1 MQHLPC
7 PSRAQVRDHLVSAL
21 TGLGRSRYPVTE
33 DQLSDVIAIYDRY
46 DSVGG
51 LPREA
56 LKGETLDEALRD
68 AIEAAY
74 ELITQRDRRLRS
86 IRSTLMRGVDVCP
99 ICGIAVPY
107 ELDHYLPK
115 RVFPTLA
122 IYVRNLVPIC
132 GICNRKKSNA
142 VEQEGVDGFVHAYF
156 GTYLEQSILT
166 ANISMEHGGLLVE
179 FGIDPKAQVEEEIK
193 GKLAYHLR
201 RFELNERYAREINIY
216 LAGHATGLRMVYD
229 AGGGALVKEYL
240 ERQSNVE
247 IACLYINHWRPV
259 LLSSLSK
266 HVKFCQ
272 GGFIDVLPHA

>member
-7 PSRAQVRDHLVSAL
+7 PSRAQVRDHLVCAL
-21 TGLGRSRYPVTE
+21 TGVGRSRYPVTE
-33 DQLSDVIAIYDRY
+33 GQLSDVIAIYDCY

-74 ELITQRDRRLRS
+74 ELTRQGRRLQS
-86 IRSTLMRGVDVCP
+86 IRSALMRGVDVCP
-99 ICGIAVPY
+99 ICGITVPY

-115 RVFPTLA
+115 REFPTLA

-142 VEQEGVDGFVHAYF
+142 VEREGVDGFVHAYF
-156 GTYLEQSILT
+156 GTYLTQSILT
-166 ANISMEHGGLLVE
+166 ANVSMEHGGLLVE
-179 FGIDPKAQVEEEIK
+179 FGIDPEAQVEEEIK
-193 GKLAYHLR
+193 GKLTYHLQ

-229 AGGGALVKEYL
+229 AGGEVLVKEYL
-240 ERQSNVE
+240 DRQRNVE
-247 IACLYINHWRPV
+247 IACLYINHWRSV
-259 LLSSLSK
+259 LLLSLSK
-266 HVKFCQ
+266 HVDFCQ
-272 GGFIDVLPHA
+272 GGFIDVLPEA

>member
-7 PSRAQVRDHLVSAL
+7 PSRAQVRDHLVCAL
-21 TGLGRSRYPVTE
+21 NGAGKSRYPVTE
-33 DQLSDVIAIYDRY
+33 EELSDVIAIYDCY

-74 ELITQRDRRLRS
+74 ELTQQGRRLRS
-86 IRSTLMRGVDVCP
+86 IRSALMRGVDVCP
-99 ICGIAVPY
+99 ICGIGVPY
-107 ELDHYLPK
+107 ELDHHLPK
-115 RVFPTLA
+115 QVFPTLA

-142 VEQEGVDGFVHAYF
+142 VEGEGVDGFVHAYF
-156 GTYLEQSILT
+156 GTYLEQSILV
-166 ANISMEHGGLLVE
+166 ANVSMEHGGLLVE
-179 FGIDPKAQVEEEIK
+179 FGIDPEAPVEEEVK
-193 GKLAYHLR
+193 GKLAYHLQ

-229 AGGGALVKEYL
+229 AGGGVLVKEYL
-240 ERQSNVE
+240 ERQRNVE
-247 IACLYINHWRPV
+247 VGCLYINHWRPV

-266 HVKFCQ
+266 YANFCE